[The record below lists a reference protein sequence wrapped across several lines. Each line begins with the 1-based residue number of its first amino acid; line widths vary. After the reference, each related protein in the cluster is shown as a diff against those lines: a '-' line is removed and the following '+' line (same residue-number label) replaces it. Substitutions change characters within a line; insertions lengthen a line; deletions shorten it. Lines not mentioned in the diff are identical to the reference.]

1 MTGEDARGLELQL
14 AMARIEGSM
23 NTGFA
28 TITGQIQLLDRGR
41 EHNAH
46 AIDEVETRVENLEQR
61 RFPLPVIGGLV
72 GVLSIALSG
81 FTLVRGG

>member
-1 MTGEDARGLELQL
+1 MTGDDARMLEL
-14 AMARIEGSM
+14 AMARMEGSM

-46 AIDEVETRVENLEQR
+46 AIDEAETRIEALEQR
-61 RFPLPVIGGLV
+61 RFPLPVIGGLMGMV
-72 GVLSIALSG
+72 GIALSG